1 MVTAKEKCVI
11 DIHTKKKKETKYNT
25 KDSHQITSKENK
37 RQDGCVLLFSL
48 LVI

>member
-25 KDSHQITSKENK
+25 KDSHQITKEEK
-37 RQDGCVLLFSL
+37 GEKTYKKKKQFTKWQ
-48 LVI
+48 